1 VGRLEGHVAK
11 NSSSLC
17 LFREI
22 DYGCGIV
29 DRGKSMM
36 LKRNFPY
43 GEGHVAMRAMLSAI
57 ARM

>member
-1 VGRLEGHVAK
+1 
-11 NSSSLC
+11 

-22 DYGCGIV
+22 DYGRGIV
-29 DRGKSMM
+29 DWGKSMM